1 MTKHLLWCSVFA
13 ASSWCKLKIKTCKT
27 WASQQKIGPSY
38 LNKALALFQKFLS
51 NSFDLMKKSSELL
64 HKNRTVVKPDKAAM
78 AGNFSTA
85 CLLFFSTHYG
95 NSASCEVFIGGIQNF
110 LVSFFNSKTHSF
122 SKMMSN
128 LRSFK

>member
-1 MTKHLLWCSVFA
+1 
-13 ASSWCKLKIKTCKT
+13 
-27 WASQQKIGPSY
+27 
-38 LNKALALFQKFLS
+38 
-51 NSFDLMKKSSELL
+51 MKKLSVLL

-110 LVSFFNSKTHSF
+110 QFHFAICETPFF

-128 LRSFK
+128 F

>member
-110 LVSFFNSKTHSF
+110 QFQFLILKHLFFLKWCPTLEN
-122 SKMMSN
+122 
-128 LRSFK
+128 

>member
-95 NSASCEVFIGGIQNF
+95 NSTSCEVFIGGIQNF
-110 LVSFFNSKTHSF
+110 QFQFLILKHLFFLKWCPTLEN
-122 SKMMSN
+122 
-128 LRSFK
+128 